1 MVIFT
6 LWIALILSQQKTNFD
21 WIKEYVKTKTICKII
36 MPSEDIKI
44 SEFSQY
50 KNLTKFC
57 EFLRKHAMKI
67 INFHKKWSY

>member
-1 MVIFT
+1 
-6 LWIALILSQQKTNFD
+6 
-21 WIKEYVKTKTICKII
+21 

-67 INFHKKWSY
+67 INFHKKKMKLLIKEQKSVIFIKKN

>member
-1 MVIFT
+1 
-6 LWIALILSQQKTNFD
+6 
-21 WIKEYVKTKTICKII
+21 

-67 INFHKKWSY
+67 INFHKK

>member
-1 MVIFT
+1 M
-6 LWIALILSQQKTNFD
+6 LK
-21 WIKEYVKTKTICKII
+21 KKTICKII

-67 INFHKKWSY
+67 INFHKKKMKLLIKEQKSVIFIKKN

>member
-1 MVIFT
+1 MNCFNSFAT
-6 LWIALILSQQKTNFD
+6 ENNFD

-67 INFHKKWSY
+67 INFHKK